1 MDQMIKLGYCAIT
14 EARTDWLTLE
24 TLFIAGRLGV
34 LNSDIAELSR
44 NIRRVFLEQTEKL
57 ASLALLNDEITMGD
71 IADAVKMHYTA
82 LPRKM
87 FGDVQLPRNKSVD
100 PKRLSPI

>member
-1 MDQMIKLGYCAIT
+1 MIKRLLGQEFDPNQASTIVADADT
-14 EARTDWLTLE
+14 
-24 TLFIAGRLGV
+24 
-34 LNSDIAELSR
+34 
-44 NIRRVFLEQTEKL
+44 RVFLEQTEKL
-57 ASLALLNDEITMGD
+57 TSLALLNDEITMGD